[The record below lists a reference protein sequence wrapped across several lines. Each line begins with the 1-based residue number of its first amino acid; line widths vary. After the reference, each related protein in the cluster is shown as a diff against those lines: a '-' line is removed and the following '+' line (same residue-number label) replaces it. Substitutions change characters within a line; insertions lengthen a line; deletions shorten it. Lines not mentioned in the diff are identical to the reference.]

1 MCTSYGYHSISVP
14 CPVTSKYKGAAKP
27 HSLSWFNN
35 GTGTCAM
42 RCAFTTAL
50 VGARRAVPL
59 HPIIDTIHMIN
70 QTMRLTRRLA
80 LAGLFLLLPARTATA
95 QAMALPDTVR
105 VTLQSVLE
113 RALDVSPDLGEV
125 RADRDFAEARSR
137 LARSSRFLTEFNA
150 TTAHAVAP
158 GIDNPNGTPDDE
170 LYLDPEVRNDWD
182 EIHPFNQVQVEAIQ
196 PVFTW
201 GELGGNIRAARHG
214 VEVEQ
219 AAVSRKELEVAL
231 RAAELYYNVLLT
243 NELLRLAERTRNVV
257 EQAEQEFNRLLEE
270 DSPDVDNADVFQ
282 LQLTKQEFNSGVVE
296 VTENSV
302 TARVALARQM
312 ILPEG
317 AVVVPANDVL
327 TPLPFVPETLDR
339 YLDLAMDNRPE
350 LAQGRAGLA
359 ARDALVKVAR
369 SDYFPKL
376 FVGAMVDYAYA
387 AGRVRQPNAYIG
399 DSFLSSSVRAGF
411 GFRQKLN
418 FFQTRARVDQARAER
433 EQVRYQLEGAEQ
445 LILFEVEK
453 AFRDLVVAQTA
464 LAAQD
469 TSLTITKEWL
479 RAEYIDFDLD
489 LGDTENLVK
498 AVRANIDVEAR
509 YYQAVHRYNLAVLR
523 LLDAIGILARGVQS
537 GTLVE

>member
-1 MCTSYGYHSISVP
+1 M
-14 CPVTSKYKGAAKP
+14 
-27 HSLSWFNN
+27 
-35 GTGTCAM
+35 
-42 RCAFTTAL
+42 
-50 VGARRAVPL
+50 
-59 HPIIDTIHMIN
+59 IDKTIL
-70 QTMRLTRRLA
+70 LTRRLA
-80 LAGLFLLLPARTATA
+80 LAGLVLLLLPARTAAA
-95 QAMALPDTVR
+95 QTMAPPDTVR
-105 VTLQSVLE
+105 VSLQSVLE

-125 RADRDFAEARSR
+125 RADRDFADARSR
-137 LARSSRFLTEFNA
+137 LARSSRFLTEFSA

-158 GIDNPNGTPDDE
+158 GIDNPNGTPDGE
-170 LYLDPEVRNDWD
+170 LYLDPDVRNDWND
-182 EIHPFNQVQVEAIQ
+182 LHPFNQIEIEAIQ

-201 GELGGNIRAARHG
+201 GELSGNIEAARHG
-214 VEVEQ
+214 VEVEE
-219 AAVSRKELEVAL
+219 AAVGRKELEVAL
-231 RAAELYYNVLLT
+231 RAAEFYYNVLLT
-243 NELLRLAERTRNVV
+243 NELLRLAERTRNIL
-257 EQAEQEFNRLLEE
+257 EQAKREFDRLVEE

-282 LQLTKQEFNSGVVE
+282 LQLTEQEFNSRVVE
-296 VTENSV
+296 VSENRV

-317 AVVVPANDVL
+317 AVVVPVNDVL

-339 YLDLAMDNRPE
+339 YFDLAMDHRPE

-359 ARDALVKVAR
+359 ARAALVKVAR
-369 SDYFPKL
+369 SDYFPKM
-376 FVGAMVDYAYA
+376 FVGFSTSLRYAS
-387 AGRVRQPNAYIG
+387 GRFRQPNPYISDG
-399 DSFLSSSVRAGF
+399 FRGGSARAGV

-453 AFRDLVVAQTA
+453 AYRDLVVARVA

-489 LGDTENLVK
+489 LGSTENLIK
-498 AVRANIDVEAR
+498 AVRANIEVEAR
-509 YYQAVHRYNLAVLR
+509 SYQAVHRYNLAVLR
-523 LLDAIGILARGVQS
+523 LLDAVGILARGVQS

>member
-1 MCTSYGYHSISVP
+1 MIKRT
-14 CPVTSKYKGAAKP
+14 
-27 HSLSWFNN
+27 
-35 GTGTCAM
+35 
-42 RCAFTTAL
+42 
-50 VGARRAVPL
+50 PL
-59 HPIIDTIHMIN
+59 
-70 QTMRLTRRLA
+70 LTRRLA
-80 LAGLFLLLPARTATA
+80 LTGLVLLLPARTASA
-95 QAMALPDTVR
+95 QAMAPPDTVQ
-105 VTLQSVLE
+105 VSLQSVLE

-125 RADRDFAEARSR
+125 RADRDFAAARSR

-150 TTAHAVAP
+150 TSAHAVAP
-158 GIDNPNGTPDDE
+158 GIDNPNGVPDDA
-170 LYLDPEVRNDWD
+170 LYLDPDVRNDWG
-182 EIHPFNQVQVEAIQ
+182 EVHPFNQIEVEVIQ
-196 PVFTW
+196 PLYTW
-201 GELGGNIRAARHG
+201 GELSGNIEAARRG
-214 VEVEQ
+214 VEVED
-219 AAVSRKELEVAL
+219 AAVGRKELEVAL

-243 NELLRLAERTRNVV
+243 NELLRLAERTRDVV
-257 EQAEQEFNRLLEE
+257 EQAEREFNRLIEE

-282 LQLTKQEFNSGVVE
+282 LQLTKQEFNRGVVE

-317 AVVVPANDVL
+317 TVVAPENDLL

-339 YLDLAMDNRPE
+339 YFDLAMDNRPE

-369 SDYFPKL
+369 SNYFPKL
-376 FVGAMVDYAYA
+376 FFGFSTGVSYAP
-387 AGRVRQPNAYIG
+387 GRFKQPNPFISDDFRG
-399 DSFLSSSVRAGF
+399 SSARTGV

-433 EQVRYQLEGAEQ
+433 EQVRHQLEGAEQ

-453 AFRDLVVAQTA
+453 TYRDLVVAQAA

-479 RAEYIDFDLD
+479 RTEYIDFDLD

-498 AVRANIDVEAR
+498 AVRANIEVEAR
-509 YYQAVHRYNLAVLR
+509 YYQAVHQYNLAVLR
-523 LLDAIGILARGVQS
+523 LLDAVGILARGVQS